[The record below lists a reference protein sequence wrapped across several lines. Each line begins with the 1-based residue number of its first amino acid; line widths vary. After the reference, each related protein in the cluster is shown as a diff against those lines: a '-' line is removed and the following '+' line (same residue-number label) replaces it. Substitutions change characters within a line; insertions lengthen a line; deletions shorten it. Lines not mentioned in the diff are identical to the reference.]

1 MYKMNHII
9 KRMADAGKALMPVVL
24 LFVATAIWA
33 QSEQTLKGRVID
45 SEGNPIV
52 GAVVNIAEQSRIVL
66 TDKDG
71 NFILKG
77 VKLTDEICIS
87 SVGYKNAQ
95 VPVEFSDEFKVELA
109 SDLDEYL
116 HTTPVPF
123 GRKARKLLTE
133 ATSVVTGEELQKH
146 PITVLQNAF
155 TSTVNG
161 VQTYEWS
168 SEPGW
173 TESAM
178 YIRGIRTMNSNARAP
193 LVMVDNVERDLSF
206 LDAFPIENITI
217 LKDAAATAI
226 YGMRGAN
233 GAIIVTTKRGEA
245 GKTRVDFTQE
255 VGFQMLSNKME
266 NQNAYNM
273 ALTRNRVKYLNGD
286 QPMYTDEQIEKYRRV
301 CNGEELEGMDKYK
314 YFNTNWFDELY
325 RETAPTYKTNL
336 QVSGGNDRA
345 RYYVSFSYLRQEGM
359 WNDKWTDYNKD
370 YNTGHTLN
378 RWNLRSNLDID
389 VTKFLNVSLD
399 LGGRIDNIQQPL
411 TGVFSLITFGA
422 VECDPTA
429 PVFCPNG
436 EIFAKAGVENAG
448 KLLAASGK
456 ESNRRRNLYSTLN
469 VNGDLSA
476 ILQGLKVNATVS
488 FDSYEVFET
497 SQANNVNSYN
507 YDYLNLDVDDVSK
520 IKYNKFSSYQ
530 ALHYTSGAKGN
541 QRAHY
546 YNLNLMGG
554 LSYEKSIGKHN
565 IGVRAFARAY
575 RNQINVQEANNAQ
588 YNSSN
593 RYLSYNGQLNYNY
606 NNRYLLSA
614 NISRMGSDNFRED
627 SRWGTFYGGSLG
639 WVASEESWL
648 RNNKHIELLKLRA
661 SYGRSGQANT
671 GSGRYPYQNTY
682 GTATGYGFGY
692 SNSTYINGFAETMAG
707 NANNIWEIS
716 DMLNIGLDFDFW
728 KKKLYGQ
735 IDVFKEWRSNI
746 LVTRSSVP
754 SILGISVA
762 QDSYGK
768 AETKGF
774 EATLGHRNH
783 IGNFNFYVEGMLTYN
798 TNKITEMDETEPNVP
813 WQRKTGNRILDY
825 TSVASL
831 YEAPFNNTVGG
842 WNRYKFVQWAADPN
856 LIATSQQDAIDHPE
870 KYPYHTSSNGN
881 QRLGTAVFRDLNG
894 DRQIDS
900 NDMTPDTY
908 TIIPELI
915 PTLNLGFEWKGL
927 DARAV
932 LTAYLNR
939 DVFFSPAISWSGW
952 GNQGTHEV
960 VKSWG
965 YYTDDPTDPRNVN
978 ATYPRP
984 VYGGYN
990 AIDSDRDSGTY
1001 QNDIWI
1007 VNGNFL
1013 SLRNIEVGYSLP
1025 KKLIAKANLT
1035 KCRVYF
1041 SGYNLYTWDSMPD
1054 GIDPEKPMSY
1064 CWWYPKT
1071 RTFTF
1076 GINVGF

>member
-1 MYKMNHII
+1 MYNMNHII
-9 KRMADAGKALMPVVL
+9 KQMTGVGKILLLGALLMMT
-24 LFVATAIWA
+24 ATVWA
-33 QSEQTLKGRVID
+33 QSEQTLKGRVTD
-45 SEGNPIV
+45 SEGNPIA
-52 GAVVNIAEQSRIVL
+52 GAIVNIAEQSRIVL
-66 TDKDG
+66 TDDEG
-71 NFILKG
+71 YFTLKG
-77 VKLTDEICIS
+77 VRLTDEICIS

-95 VPVEFSDEFKVELA
+95 VPVEFSDNFSIELE

-123 GRKARKLLTE
+123 GRKAKKLVTE
-133 ATSVVTGEELQKH
+133 ATSIVSGEELQKH

-155 TSTVNG
+155 TSTVTG
-161 VQTYEWS
+161 VETYEWS

-178 YIRGIRTMNSNARAP
+178 YIRGIRTMNKSARAP

-206 LDAFPIENITI
+206 LDAFPIESITI

-233 GAIIVTTKRGEA
+233 GAIIVTTKRGDA
-245 GKTRVDFTQE
+245 GKTKIDFTQE

-266 NQNAYNM
+266 NQNSYNM
-273 ALTRNRVKYLNGD
+273 ALTRNRVKYLDGQ
-286 QPMYTDEQIEKYRRV
+286 QPMYSDEQIEMYRRV

-359 WNDKWTDYNKD
+359 WNDKWTNYNED

-389 VTKFLNVSLD
+389 VTKYLNVSLD

-411 TGVFSLITFGA
+411 TGVFSLVTFGA

-436 EIFAKAGVENAG
+436 EIYSKAGAENAG
-448 KLLAASGK
+448 RLLAASGK

-469 VNGDLSA
+469 INGDLSA
-476 ILQGLKVNATVS
+476 LLKGLKVNATVS

-497 SQANNVNSYN
+497 SQANSVNSYN
-507 YDYLNLDVDDVSK
+507 YDYANLNVNDISE
-520 IKYNKFSSYQ
+520 IEYSRYTSYES
-530 ALHYTSGAKGN
+530 LHYTSGSKGN

-554 LSYEKSIGKHN
+554 LSYENSFGRHN
-565 IGVRAFARAY
+565 VSARAFARAY
-575 RNQINVQEANNAQ
+575 RNQNNVLEANNPQ
-588 YNSSN
+588 YNSSS
-593 RYLSYNGQLNYNY
+593 RYLSYNGQVTYNY
-606 NNRYLLSA
+606 DNRYIVSG

-627 SRWGTFYGGSLG
+627 KRWGTFYGGSLG
-639 WVASEESWL
+639 WVPSEESWL
-648 RNNKHIELLKLRA
+648 KDNKHIDLLKLRA
-661 SYGRSGQANT
+661 SYGRAGQANT

-682 GTATGYGFGY
+682 GSATGYGFGY
-692 SNSTYINGFAETMAG
+692 SGSYVNGFAETMAG

-716 DMLNIGLDFDFW
+716 DMLNVGVDFDFW
-728 KKKLYGQ
+728 NKKLYGS

-746 LVTRSSVP
+746 LVERSSVP

-774 EATLGHRNH
+774 EVTLGHNNR
-783 IGNFNFYVEGMLTYN
+783 IGNFNYYVQGMLTYN
-798 TNKITEMDETEPNVP
+798 TNKITEMDETEPNVE
-813 WQRKTGNRILDY
+813 WQRKTGKRIYDY
-825 TSVASL
+825 TSVAEL
-831 YEAPFNNTVGG
+831 YEGPFTNSIGG
-842 WNRYKFVQWAADPN
+842 WNRYQFVQWASDAN

-870 KYPYHTSSNGN
+870 KYPYNTASNGS
-881 QRLGTAVFRDLNG
+881 QPLGTAVFKDLNG

-900 NDMTPDTY
+900 NDMVPDTY
-908 TIIPELI
+908 TVIPELV
-915 PTLNLGFEWKGL
+915 PSLTFGFDWKGF

-939 DVFFSPAISWSGW
+939 DVFLSPAVAWSGW

-960 VKSWG
+960 VKCWG
-965 YYTDDPTDPRNVN
+965 YYTDDPADPRNVN

-984 VYGGYN
+984 TYSGYN
-990 AIDSDRDSGTY
+990 AIDSNRDTGTY

-1013 SLRNIEVGYSLP
+1013 SLRNIEIGYSLP
-1025 KKLIAKANLT
+1025 KQLIAKANLT
-1035 KCRVYF
+1035 KCRFYF
-1041 SGYNLYTWDSMPD
+1041 SGYNLCTWSSVPD
-1054 GIDPEKPMSY
+1054 GCDPEKPMSY

-1076 GINVGF
+1076 GVNIGF

>member
-1 MYKMNHII
+1 MYNMNHII
-9 KRMADAGKALMPVVL
+9 RKLAGAGKALL
-24 LFVATAIWA
+24 LGTLLLVTATVWA
-33 QSEQTLKGRVID
+33 QSEQSLKGRVID

-71 NFILKG
+71 IFTLSG

-95 VPVEFSDEFKVELA
+95 VPVEFSNDFKVELVA
-109 SDLDEYL
+109 DMDEYL

-123 GRKARKLLTE
+123 GRKAKKLVTE
-133 ATSVVTGEELQKH
+133 ATSVVSGEELQKH

-233 GAIIVTTKRGEA
+233 GAIIVTTKRGDA
-245 GKTRVDFTQE
+245 GKTKIDFTQE

-266 NQNAYNM
+266 NQNSYNM
-273 ALTRNRVKYLNGD
+273 ALTRNRVKYLSGD
-286 QPMYTDEQIEKYRRV
+286 QPMYTDEQIEMYRRV

-359 WNDKWTDYNKD
+359 WNDKWTNYNKD

-389 VTKFLNVSLD
+389 VTKYLNVSLD

-411 TGVFSLITFGA
+411 TGVFNIITFGA
-422 VECDPTA
+422 VECDPSA

-436 EIFAKAGVENAG
+436 EIFAKSGVENAG

-476 ILQGLKVNATVS
+476 ILKGLKVNATIS

-507 YDYLNLDVDDVSK
+507 YDYLNLNVNDISE
-520 IKYNKFSSYQ
+520 IKYDKFSSYES
-530 ALHYTSGAKGN
+530 LHYTSGAKGN

-554 LSYEKSIGKHN
+554 LSYENSFGKHN
-565 IGVRAFARAY
+565 VSARAFARAY
-575 RNQINVQEANNAQ
+575 RNQNNVLEANNPQ

-593 RYLSYNGQLNYNY
+593 RYLSYNGQVNYNY
-606 NNRYLLSA
+606 DSRYLLSA

-639 WVASEESWL
+639 WVASEEPWL
-648 RNNKHIELLKLRA
+648 RNNKHIDLLKLRA
-661 SYGRSGQANT
+661 SYGRAGQSST
-671 GSGRYPYQNTY
+671 GAGRYPYQNTY
-682 GTATGYGFGY
+682 GASTGYGFGY
-692 SNSTYINGFAETMAG
+692 NAGAYVNGFAETMAG

-728 KKKLYGQ
+728 NKKLYGTV
-735 IDVFKEWRSNI
+735 DVFKEWRSNI

-754 SILGISVA
+754 GMLGISVA

-774 EATLGHRNH
+774 ELTLGHRNR
-783 IGNFNFYVEGMLTYN
+783 IGNFNYYVEGMLTYN

-831 YEAPFNNTVGG
+831 YEAPFNGTIGG
-842 WNRYKFVQWAADPN
+842 WNRYKFTQWASDAN

-881 QRLGTAVFRDLNG
+881 QLLGTAVFKDLNG

-900 NDMTPDTY
+900 NDMVPDTY

-915 PTLNLGFEWKGL
+915 PTLSFGFEWKGF

-939 DVFFSPAISWSGW
+939 DVFLSPSMAWSGW

-960 VKSWG
+960 VKCWG
-965 YYTDDPTDPRNVN
+965 YYTDDPLDSRNVN

-984 VYGGYN
+984 IYGGYN

-1013 SLRNIEVGYSLP
+1013 SLRNVEIGYSLP

-1035 KCRVYF
+1035 KCRLYF

-1054 GIDPEKPMSY
+1054 GLDPEKPMSY